1 MGWGAFSEPRP
12 CSHLQNTQPK
22 LALDRHQIDEQSAS
36 LLSLKKVTRNRMVI
50 EFRLQV
56 LLEGGATSCS
66 QFGVGL
72 SAAPP
77 SHLPPCIHLW
87 TPPMPKFG
95 FFRYSVSQNDC
106 IALLKLL
113 CFITIVFINH
123 NPTNNHYVDM
133 QIQIQGN
140 LFLYFTSNILQKR
153 DQVFFKIFQK
163 NVQRLKLRAICNF
176 QGLISSLIF
185 FFIKMTNKI

>member
-1 MGWGAFSEPRP
+1 MELGEVVRQYGVGRFLRALPLQP
-12 CSHLQNTQPK
+12 HLEHKK
-22 LALDRHQIDEQSAS
+22 L
-36 LLSLKKVTRNRMVI
+36 TRNRMVI
-50 EFRLQV
+50 EFWQFAFRLQV

-72 SAAPP
+72 SAASP

-113 CFITIVFINH
+113 CFSTIVFINH

-133 QIQIQGN
+133 QIQIQGI
-140 LFLYFTSNILQKR
+140 LFLYFTSNILQQKR
-153 DQVFFKIFQK
+153 SVFFQNI
-163 NVQRLKLRAICNF
+163 LEKLRAICNF

-185 FFIKMTNKI
+185 FFH

>member
-1 MGWGAFSEPRP
+1 
-12 CSHLQNTQPK
+12 
-22 LALDRHQIDEQSAS
+22 
-36 LLSLKKVTRNRMVI
+36 MVI
-50 EFRLQV
+50 EFWQFAFRLQV

-72 SAAPP
+72 SAASP

-95 FFRYSVSQNDC
+95 FFRYSFSQHDC

-113 CFITIVFINH
+113 YFSTIVFINH

-133 QIQIQGN
+133 QIQIQGI
-140 LFLYFTSNILQKR
+140 LFLYFTSNILQQKR
-153 DQVFFKIFQK
+153 SVFFQNI
-163 NVQRLKLRAICNF
+163 LEKLRAICNF

-185 FFIKMTNKI
+185 FFH

>member
-36 LLSLKKVTRNRMVI
+36 LLSLKKVTRNRMAI
-50 EFRLQV
+50 EFRKFAFRLQV

-113 CFITIVFINH
+113 CFSTIVFINH

-140 LFLYFTSNILQKR
+140 LFYTSLQISCKKEIRFFFQNILEKCS
-153 DQVFFKIFQK
+153 KIK
-163 NVQRLKLRAICNF
+163 ITCN
-176 QGLISSLIF
+176 L
-185 FFIKMTNKI
+185 